1 MPWDGVFPAL
11 TTQFHTD
18 LTLDLDSTSRHI
30 ERMIQS
36 GVSGLVMLGSLG
48 ENNALTREEKLEVIR
63 AAVAA
68 SAGRVPVV
76 SGVSEL
82 STPAACEYVR
92 QAEAIGCDG
101 FMVLPCMAYHSDRT
115 ETLAHYRQVAAACSA
130 PIIVYNN
137 PIAYKVDITPDM
149 LEEMADCEQ
158 FFAVKESSGNTRR
171 ITDIFNQVGNRYTI
185 FSGVD
190 DLALECT
197 ALGAT
202 GWIAGIGLAFPE
214 ENQHLWN
221 LMLAGKWE
229 DAREL
234 YRWYTP
240 LLHLDVGNKFVQNI
254 KLAIQ
259 EVGLGSEWVR
269 MPRLPLTGE
278 EREYV
283 LKTVRT
289 AVANRPNLPETVGSK

>member
-11 TTQFHTD
+11 TTQFHKD
-18 LTLDLDSTSRHI
+18 LTLDLDSTSGHI

-48 ENNALTREEKLEVIR
+48 ENNALCREEKLEVIR
-63 AAVAA
+63 AAVAT

-115 ETLAHYRQVAAACSA
+115 ETLAHYRQVAAACSS

-158 FFAVKESSGNTRR
+158 FFAVKESSGDTRR

-229 DAREL
+229 EAREL

-269 MPRLPLTGE
+269 MPRLPLSGE

-283 LKTVRT
+283 LTTVRK
-289 AVANRPNLPETVGSK
+289 AVANRPSLPESVGSK